1 MKKRGF
7 ERDLGYIESD
17 SSWQKFLEDQPII
30 PPEIEKYDHI
40 KLNTG
45 DESDSVLQKA
55 TDYILK

>member
-1 MKKRGF
+1 
-7 ERDLGYIESD
+7 LGYIESD